1 MQCIT
6 KENKNK
12 CKPRLQLWKGQEG
25 GRVGASSLFY
35 STALVWY
42 FQYKLELACLDHRT
56 SGASLGSIPTLS
68 D

>member
-1 MQCIT
+1 MQAQASALGRDR
-6 KENKNK
+6 KEVVWE
-12 CKPRLQLWKGQEG
+12 L
-25 GRVGASSLFY
+25 SSLLY
-35 STALVWY
+35 SMALVWY